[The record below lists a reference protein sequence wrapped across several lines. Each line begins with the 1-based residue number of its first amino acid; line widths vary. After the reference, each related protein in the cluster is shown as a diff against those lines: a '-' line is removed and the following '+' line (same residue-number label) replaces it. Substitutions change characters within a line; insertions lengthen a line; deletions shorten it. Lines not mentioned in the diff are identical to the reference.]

1 MEENVTIGKYIIWFA
16 IVNLALTVCFS
27 IALIL
32 LEIDSNT
39 SAVIGALVGAA
50 MVAGSKFIQ
59 DHKRVPNRSEKT
71 KLVWLSYLTTWL
83 VSLVLLGGF
92 VMTTNE
98 GSKRLEVMR
107 SISIGDIDAVIVF
120 FSIVILGTLTLSYGL
135 LARKQL
141 ESIKKKGAI

>member
-1 MEENVTIGKYIIWFA
+1 MEENVTISKYVIWFTV
-16 IVNLALTVCFS
+16 VNLSLTICIS

-32 LEIDSNT
+32 LEIDSST
-39 SAVIGALVGAA
+39 SATIAALGGAA

-83 VSLVLLGGF
+83 VSLLLLGGF
-92 VMTTNE
+92 VLATNE
-98 GSKRLEVMR
+98 GSQLLEVMT
-107 SISIGDIDAVIVF
+107 SVSMGIIVGVFVF
-120 FSIVILGTLTLSYGL
+120 FSIVILGTLSLSYGF

-141 ESIKKKGAI
+141 EGMKRKGAI

>member
-16 IVNLALTVCFS
+16 IVNLSLTVCFS
-27 IALIL
+27 IAFIL

-59 DHKRVPNRSEKT
+59 DHKRVPNRTEKT
-71 KLVWLSYLTTWL
+71 KLVWLSYLTSWL
-83 VSLVLLGGF
+83 ISLLLLGGF
-92 VMTTNE
+92 ILATSE
-98 GSKRLEVMR
+98 GSQLLEMMKSVNMG
-107 SISIGDIDAVIVF
+107 IILGAIIF
-120 FSIVILGTLTLSYGL
+120 FSIVILATLSLSYGF

-141 ESIKKKGAI
+141 EGMKRKGVI

>member
-1 MEENVTIGKYIIWFA
+1 MEENVTISKYVIWFTV
-16 IVNLALTVCFS
+16 VNLSLTICIS

-32 LEIDSNT
+32 LEIDSST
-39 SAVIGALVGAA
+39 SATIAALVGAA

-83 VSLVLLGGF
+83 VSLLLLGGF
-92 VMTTNE
+92 VLATNE
-98 GSKRLEVMR
+98 GSQLLEVMT
-107 SISIGDIDAVIVF
+107 SVSMGIIVGVFVF
-120 FSIVILGTLTLSYGL
+120 FSIVILGTLSLSYGF

-141 ESIKKKGAI
+141 EGMKRKGAI

>member
-1 MEENVTIGKYIIWFA
+1 MEENVTISKYVIWFTV
-16 IVNLALTVCFS
+16 VNLSLTICIS

-32 LEIDSNT
+32 LEIDSST
-39 SAVIGALVGAA
+39 SATIAALVGAA

-83 VSLVLLGGF
+83 VSLLLLGGF
-92 VMTTNE
+92 VLATNE
-98 GSKRLEVMR
+98 GSQLLEVM
-107 SISIGDIDAVIVF
+107 ISVSMGNIVGVFVF
-120 FSIVILGTLTLSYGL
+120 FSIVILGTLSLSYGF

-141 ESIKKKGAI
+141 EGMKRKGAI